1 MKKTKARY
9 DYVIFAGATKNDLYP
24 ISAWVNKED
33 AIEGAKRLQET
44 KVYKCIEVTLMPED
58 NIDINEVV
66 WTNCGR
72 K

>member
-1 MKKTKARY
+1 M
-9 DYVIFAGATKNDLYP
+9 FAGKTQDDLYP
-24 ISAWVNKED
+24 ISAWADKED
-33 AIEGAKRLQET
+33 AIEAAKRLLET

-58 NIDINEVV
+58 DDINEIV

>member
-1 MKKTKARY
+1 MKKTKIRH
-9 DYVIFAGATKNDLYP
+9 DYVMFAGKTQDDLYP
-24 ISAWVNKED
+24 ISAWTNKED
-33 AIEGAKRLQET
+33 AIEAAKRLLET

-58 NIDINEVV
+58 DDINEVV